1 MITFSLVPRP
11 SADKRRICTICVID
25 YFASKNIDYRISE
38 LYIYLFFIKY
48 HVIKFQPSSR
58 LQTAKLLNKTFFL

>member
-11 SADKRRICTICVID
+11 SADKRHICTICVLD

-38 LYIYLFFIKY
+38 LYIYLFIF
-48 HVIKFQPSSR
+48 H
-58 LQTAKLLNKTFFL
+58 

>member
-11 SADKRRICTICVID
+11 SADKRRICTICVLD

-58 LQTAKLLNKTFFL
+58 LKTAKLLNKTFFL